1 MLNDTRAFD
10 RLENRIVS
18 ASGKSFQAN
27 LPVEPDEMESIHG
40 RTMISRRVCSVDSP
54 SMAFASTIA

>member
-1 MLNDTRAFD
+1 
-10 RLENRIVS
+10 
-18 ASGKSFQAN
+18 
-27 LPVEPDEMESIHG
+27 VEPDEMESIHG

>member
-1 MLNDTRAFD
+1 MLNDTHAFG

-18 ASGKSFQAN
+18 ASGKNYQAN
-27 LPVEPDEMESIHG
+27 LPVEPVEMESIHG
-40 RTMISRRVCSVDSP
+40 RTMISPARSADST